1 MVTTSSNKMH
11 HLRSLFFLATFVFSS
26 VARADPVQMPRVYP
40 SSFLAISDVFTEE
53 PIIKDGQRIVRRLFE
68 QGSITIKDNN
78 VGELCSEGCD
88 IITNE
93 GKDRESI
100 AHTNYNIV
108 RVTDKPIFYFDEKEK
123 TFPIDYTFKI
133 KNDNFYNIYTT
144 QFFYANG
151 GLNLKYV
158 TEGLFFKGKIVFP
171 KQ

>member
-1 MVTTSSNKMH
+1 MVTTSSIKMH
-11 HLRSLFFLATFVFSS
+11 HLRSLFFLATFVFST

-93 GKDRESI
+93 GNVRESI
-100 AHTNYNIV
+100 AHTN
-108 RVTDKPIFYFDEKEK
+108 
-123 TFPIDYTFKI
+123 
-133 KNDNFYNIYTT
+133 
-144 QFFYANG
+144 
-151 GLNLKYV
+151 
-158 TEGLFFKGKIVFP
+158 
-171 KQ
+171 